1 MEILKTIFVDYNFT
15 GEEMELYDT
24 YYTCV
29 ADGVYFV
36 EQVDVQ
42 LMEDNLYTGETLTEE
57 ELNPYI
63 KRHEVEKFKE
73 IVTGEGYDALL
84 NGDIDLI
91 TILPE

>member
-1 MEILKTIFVDYNFT
+1 MEVLKTIFVDYDFT
-15 GEEMELYDT
+15 EEEMDLYDT

-36 EQVDVQ
+36 EQPDVQ

-63 KRHEVEKFKE
+63 KRHEVDKFKE
-73 IVTGEGYDALL
+73 IVTEEGYDALL

>member
-1 MEILKTIFVDYNFT
+1 MEVLKTIFVDYNFT

-29 ADGVYFV
+29 AEGVYFV
-36 EQVDVQ
+36 EKIDVQ
-42 LMEDNLYTGETLTEE
+42 CMEDDFYTGETLTGDES
-57 ELNPYI
+57 NPYI
-63 KRHEVEKFKE
+63 KKHEVDKFKE
-73 IVTGEGYDALL
+73 IVTKEGYDALL